1 MIDLVR
7 RLFDHARWAD
17 ARVLR
22 ALEDAANPPARA
34 VEIYAHLLAAEHV
47 WLARLLGREP
57 GLAVWPSLPLAE
69 CAALAEENAA
79 GYRDLLAGAT
89 TADLERIVVYRN
101 SAGQA
106 FESVAAD
113 MLVQV
118 ATHGCY
124 HRGQIAMLLRGEGAE
139 PVPTD
144 YIAFARGVPA
154 PARTV

>member
-7 RLFDHARWAD
+7 RLFEHVRWAD
-17 ARVLR
+17 ARVLH
-22 ALEDAANPPARA
+22 ALRDAADPPARA

-47 WLARLLGREP
+47 WLARLLEREP
-57 GLAVWPSLPLAE
+57 GLAVWPSLPLAD
-69 CAALAEENAA
+69 CAVLAEENAA
-79 GYRDLLAGAT
+79 GYRGFLEAAT
-89 TADLERIVVYRN
+89 TADLERIVVYRT

-113 MLVQV
+113 MLMQV

-139 PVPTD
+139 PAPTD
-144 YIAFARGVPA
+144 YIAFVRGAPA